1 MATLQTPR
9 FQGAQRSD
17 SPVISRLFWLTPIP
31 FRHRMLL
38 RQVCECKLQPRF
50 FIVSIFR
57 AGLRRKLIHR
67 LGGCP
72 QVFPQVGDNFVH
84 RFSTGCGYLRFW
96 GVDIL
101 GDKGCGYLFGI
112 VDIFLVL
119 WIIDCGAFQ
128 GAMGAFVLLVL
139 WGVGVWSV
147 WVVGGGLR
155 AF

>member
-1 MATLQTPR
+1 M
-9 FQGAQRSD
+9 
-17 SPVISRLFWLTPIP
+17 ISVSLTASIFP

-38 RQVCECKLQPRF
+38 REHKCNLQPRF

-67 LGGCP
+67 LGGFP
-72 QVFPQVGDNFVH
+72 QVYSQVGDNFVH
-84 RFSTGCGYLRFW
+84 SFSTGCGYLRFW
-96 GVDIL
+96 GVDNL

-128 GAMGAFVLLVL
+128 RAMGAFVLLAP